1 MVSYLSFLFIAG
13 FIFSLKQLLPKNGV
27 PNDTGA
33 GHSYVRYPGLGLTA
47 SPVCLFVVSPGQQ
60 SLLLPTSLAAFGLII
75 NRATEKET
83 WFELHLEPLVF
94 PSPQIKKEGDVYL
107 PSAALQGLPYEGDLL
122 DPGRSLPA
130 FLLQGRRGT
139 ELPHLRWER
148 PSDRPE

>member
-60 SLLLPTSLAAFGLII
+60 SLLLPTTLAAFGPVT
-75 NRATEKET
+75 RKAAERET
-83 WFELHLEPLVF
+83 QFKLYPEPLVS
-94 PSPQIKKEGDVYL
+94 PSSQIKEERDIYL
-107 PSAALQGLPYEGDLL
+107 PSAALQGLPYEGDFL
-122 DPGRSLPA
+122 DPGRFLPA

-139 ELPHLRWER
+139 ELPNLRWKR

>member
-60 SLLLPTSLAAFGLII
+60 SLLLPTSLAAFGLITR
-75 NRATEKET
+75 RAAERET
-83 WFELHLEPLVF
+83 QFELHLEHLV
-94 PSPQIKKEGDVYL
+94 SPFSQIKKERDIHL
-107 PSAALQGLPYEGDLL
+107 SSAALQGLSYEGDLL
-122 DPGRSLPA
+122 DLSRFLPA
-130 FLLQGRRGT
+130 FLLQSRRGT
-139 ELPHLRWER
+139 EFPHL
-148 PSDRPE
+148 

>member
-60 SLLLPTSLAAFGLII
+60 SLLLPTSLAEFGLIT
-75 NRATEKET
+75 RKAAERET
-83 WFELHLEPLVF
+83 RFELHLEPLVS
-94 PSPQIKKEGDVYL
+94 PSSQIKKERDVYL

-122 DPGRSLPA
+122 DSGRFLPA
-130 FLLQGRRGT
+130 FLLQSRRGT
-139 ELPHLRWER
+139 EFPHLRWER